1 MKIMKQED
9 PLLSKNIFELQKFFA
24 ERNRETKEI
33 VHKHNLEG
41 WIFFLVVTIFC
52 LIATMILKN
61 EPSKEWTG
69 EGEPPSEY
77 EMRGGATWGN

>member
-1 MKIMKQED
+1 MKQED

-41 WIFFLVVTIFC
+41 WIFALILT
-52 LIATMILKN
+52 LIAVILALTWGKN
-61 EPSKEWTG
+61 DTKEWVG
-69 EGEPPSEY
+69 KGEPPSEY
-77 EMRGGATWGN
+77 EMRGGATWGK